1 VKAKE
6 IKEMSTSAIEAEIA
20 DLKTELFQLRFDLAT
35 GQIVNNS
42 RIREVR
48 KTIAR
53 MKTIIHERE
62 NPNPEKK
69 LSKKARNEK
78 TLKEQKRTNFMNV
91 QKNKEA

>member
-1 VKAKE
+1 VKANE
-6 IKEMSTSAIEAEIA
+6 IRDLSTSVIETHIA
-20 DLKTELFQLRFDLAT
+20 DLKKEMFQLRFQAAT
-35 GQIVNNS
+35 GQLANSS

-62 NPNPEKK
+62 NPNPGRK

-78 TLKEQKRTNFMNV
+78 ALKEQKRTAFMSA

>member
-1 VKAKE
+1 MKAKE
-6 IKEMSTSAIEAEIA
+6 IRNLSNSEIEANIA
-20 DLKTELFQLRFDLAT
+20 DLKNEMFNLRFQLAT
-35 GQIVNNS
+35 GQLSNNS
-42 RIREVR
+42 RIREVC

-78 TLKEQKRTNFMNV
+78 NLKEQKRKNFMNV
-91 QKNKEA
+91 QKSKEA